1 MGKTMTDF
9 ENCICIQQISN
20 SNLLFM
26 SYVPVAPETMKRKK
40 KKFVL
45 IHPIL
50 CQGSATTERTL
61 ISHPSLFLSSVYS
74 DSFLFIF
81 VSHFFIVD
89 SGLLRHPT
97 NHFSS
102 GCLNK
107 KRAHTSDFLLC
118 FCFDH
123 HNAAKVASL
132 PCARHPR
139 NPFFFFNNKQHYRH
153 HVKKNSLNQKSF

>member
-1 MGKTMTDF
+1 MGKKMTDF

-89 SGLLRHPT
+89 S
-97 NHFSS
+97 
-102 GCLNK
+102 
-107 KRAHTSDFLLC
+107 
-118 FCFDH
+118 
-123 HNAAKVASL
+123 
-132 PCARHPR
+132 
-139 NPFFFFNNKQHYRH
+139 
-153 HVKKNSLNQKSF
+153 